1 MNNIII
7 KKIYDE
13 AGLINL
19 EVRAISEFI
28 SAYQYCYIQD
38 INLVTNAE
46 KIIAYSKDLK
56 ADCYVEF
63 GEKDGEYTPA
73 FSLKFLKADLR
84 GRMKI
89 EVDIEIADNATRS
102 HRCCFY
108 VDGESGRV
116 EEFGKALRKLELAN
130 VGTEI
135 RLYE

>member
-1 MNNIII
+1 MDNIII

-28 SAYQYCYIQD
+28 NAYQYCYIQD
-38 INLVTNAE
+38 TSLAKNAE
-46 KIIAYSKDLK
+46 KIIEYSKDLG

-63 GEKDGEYTPA
+63 GKKNGEYTPA

-84 GRMKI
+84 GHIKI

-108 VDGESGRV
+108 VDSEIGRV
-116 EEFGKALRKLELAN
+116 EALGNALRKLGIAS

-135 RLYE
+135 RLHE